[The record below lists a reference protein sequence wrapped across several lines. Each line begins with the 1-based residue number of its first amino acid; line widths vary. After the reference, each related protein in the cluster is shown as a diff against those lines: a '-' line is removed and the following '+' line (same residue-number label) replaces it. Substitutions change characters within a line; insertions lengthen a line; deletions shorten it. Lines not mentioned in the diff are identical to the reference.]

1 MALTLFGR
9 NYEMMEPQRANSAL
23 GQFIGG
29 DASGAEAF
37 GYNPTA
43 SMPTVMA
50 PTGPTTGN
58 ATATSFDQRFSA
70 QKGDATSALPSKP
83 LEQPTGFATPGTTW
97 GPSDFGGNRTL
108 YMDETKHGVPIQQ
121 RAGLNDRVDG
131 AINVAAG
138 NAAMQADPM
147 MQNMLELSKALLS
160 AQQDYNTYGN
170 WKHYD
175 QMKLLSE
182 ALAPMVS
189 GYYKP
194 GELANKG
201 RELDIESQKVAGMI
215 PLWQGQAAQASA
227 LGRLADAEALGNP
240 EYIAGKIAIAGQKAL
255 LDQEKA
261 KTEAKGK
268 VAASDP
274 LLLDSTPE
282 GAKRRRAFDE
292 WISVSPQAPSVMN
305 NPALPSTES
314 RVPRA
319 VWEAALARHGG
330 DVSAAKR
337 WLMSMDKTSRQALA
351 GVRG

>member
-1 MALTLFGR
+1 MLTLFGK

-43 SMPTVMA
+43 SMPTVME
-50 PTGPTTGN
+50 PPGPTTGN
-58 ATATSFDQRFSA
+58 AATTSFDQRFSA

-182 ALAPMVS
+182 ALAPMIL

-201 RELDIESQKVAGMI
+201 RELDIENRKVSAMSPMWAG
-215 PLWQGQAAQASA
+215 QGAQASA
-227 LGRLADAEALGNP
+227 LGRLADAEATGDP
-240 EYIAGKIAIAGQKAL
+240 AYVFGKTAVAGQKAL
-255 LDQEKA
+255 LDQEKS
-261 KTEAKGK
+261 KTEARGK
-268 VAASDP
+268 AAAGDP
-274 LLLDSTPE
+274 LLLEPTPE
-282 GAKRRRAFDE
+282 GEKRRKAFDD
-292 WISVSPQAPSVMN
+292 WISPQPQVTPRPSATI
-305 NPALPSTES
+305 PTTDS
-314 RVPRA
+314 RVPRQ
-319 VWEAALARHGG
+319 VWERALERHNG
-330 DVSAAKR
+330 DPVAAKR
-337 WLMSMDKTSRQALA
+337 WLLNLDSMQRQALA
-351 GVRG
+351 GNRG

>member
-1 MALTLFGR
+1 MLTLFGK
-9 NYEMMEPQRANSAL
+9 NYEMMAPEQINSAL
-23 GQFIGG
+23 KGILGQSGG
-29 DASGAEAF
+29 NSYEPEVF
-37 GYNPTA
+37 GGSVPA
-43 SMPTVMA
+43 PIEKPLPA
-50 PTGPTTGN
+50 PTPQMSATT
-58 ATATSFDQRFSA
+58 SPPPV
-70 QKGDATSALPSKP
+70 SALAETPQQKSG
-83 LEQPTGFATPGTTW
+83 QIGGFATPGVTW
-97 GPSDFGGNRTL
+97 GPENFGGNRTI
-108 YMDETKHGVPIQQ
+108 YMDEKYGLPVSQ
-121 RAGLNDRVDG
+121 RPGLNDRVEG
-131 AINVAAG
+131 AINIAAG
-138 NAAMQADPM
+138 NTAIQADPM
-147 MQNMLELSKALLS
+147 MKNILDLSKALLS
-160 AQQDYNTYGN
+160 AQQDYNTYGH
-170 WKHYD
+170 WRHLD
-175 QMKLLSE
+175 QMKVLAE
-182 ALAPMVS
+182 TLAPMIS

-194 GELANKG
+194 SELANKG

-227 LGRLADAEALGNP
+227 LGRLADAEAMGNP
-240 EYIAGKIAIAGQKAL
+240 EYIAGKTAIAGQKAL

-305 NPALPSTES
+305 NPALPSTKS

-337 WLMSMDKTSRQALA
+337 WLMSMDKTTMQALA